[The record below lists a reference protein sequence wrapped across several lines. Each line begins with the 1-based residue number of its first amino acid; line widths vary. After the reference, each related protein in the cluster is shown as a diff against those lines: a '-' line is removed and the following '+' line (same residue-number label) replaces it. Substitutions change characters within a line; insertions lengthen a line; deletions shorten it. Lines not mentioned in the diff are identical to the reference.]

1 MSGTQH
7 FRSNLRDVEFNLFE
21 YLKSGANASFDE
33 ASARE
38 ALKTLDKLAKNEIS
52 ASFAAADRDPPKRDA
67 SGTPILPDALKASIK
82 AYLDGEWH
90 RLGLAEDQGGYNAS
104 RPLTWAAFELIA
116 GANPACAFYLF
127 DTFISTV
134 IQEVGTPEQKALFFP
149 RYVDRQW
156 SAAMVLTEANAGS
169 DVGAGRTTAKHIEGE
184 IYAIEGTKRF
194 ITNGDYDLP
203 ENILH
208 LVLARP
214 EGAGPGTKGLSMFI
228 VPKFWVNPDGSLGER
243 NGIECIGLEK
253 KMGIRGSVTCEM
265 AYGGGDTVCR
275 GMLVGGVHDGIKQMF
290 HVIEGARMAI
300 GVKSMSQVSTAYLN
314 ALAYAQER
322 VQGPDLLKA
331 ADKTSPR
338 VEIIRHPD
346 VRRMLMHLKSHA
358 EGMRALCYWVA
369 TLNQEMTDAGGYGQ
383 AKDLGRLIDL
393 LLPLVKGYSSE
404 RGYDLLNTALQVFG
418 GSGYV
423 QDHPMEQYIRDQK
436 IDSIYE
442 GTTHIQALDL
452 LFRKIARDGGVTL
465 RGLMG
470 RMQAT
475 LKAEAGGDDL
485 AEARALLTRA
495 LGDAQGMFMALMGK
509 VGESPYHA
517 GMQGNRV
524 LMALAELV
532 IAWLLIEHAA
542 LAVSKLPDAKGDD
555 VAFYQGKIASAQY
568 FARTVLPGLTLTR
581 KLVEASELSLM
592 DLPDAAF

>member
-7 FRSNLRDVEFNLFE
+7 YRSNLRDIEFNLFE
-21 YLKSGANASFDE
+21 YLKSGPNASMD
-33 ASARE
+33 ADSIRA
-38 ALKTLDKLAKNEIS
+38 ALGAIDTLAKNEIA
-52 ASFAAADRDPPKRDA
+52 ASFADADRNSPKRGAD
-67 SGTPILPDALKASIK
+67 GTPVLPESLKASIK
-82 AYLDGEWH
+82 AYFNGDWH
-90 RLGLAEDQGGYNAS
+90 RLGLPESLGGFNAS
-104 RPLTWAAFELIA
+104 NPVSWAAFELIA

-134 IQEVGTPEQKALFFP
+134 IQAVGTPEQQARFFP
-149 RYVDRQW
+149 RYVDRHW
-156 SAAMVLTEANAGS
+156 SAAMVLTEAEAGS
-169 DVGAGRTTAKHIEGE
+169 DVGAGRTTAKQIEGD

-214 EGAGPGTKGLSMFI
+214 EGAAPGTKGLSMFI
-228 VPKFWVNPDGSLGER
+228 VPKYWVNADGSLGER
-243 NGIECIGLEK
+243 NGMQCIGLEK

-275 GMLVGGVHDGIKQMF
+275 GWLVGGVHDGIRQMF
-290 HVIEGARMAI
+290 HVIESARMAI

-346 VRRMLMHLKSHA
+346 VRRMLMHLKAHA
-358 EGMRALCYWVA
+358 EGMRALCYFVA
-369 TLNQEMTDAGGYGQ
+369 TLNQQMIDAGGYS
-383 AKDLGRLIDL
+383 ADKDTGRLIDL
-393 LLPLVKGYSSE
+393 MLPLVKGYSSE

-452 LFRKIARDGGVTL
+452 LFRKVARDGGVTL

-470 RMQAT
+470 RIQKTVETEVGGEA
-475 LKAEAGGDDL
+475 LKD
-485 AEARALLTRA
+485 ARARLARGLA
-495 LGDAQGMFMALMGK
+495 DAQGMFMALMGK
-509 VGESPYHA
+509 VGQSAYHA

-532 IAWLLIEHAA
+532 IGWLLIEHAGVA
-542 LAVSKLPDAKGDD
+542 AEKLPTAKGAD
-555 VAFYQGKIASAQY
+555 VDFYTGKIASAQY
-568 FARTVLPGLTLTR
+568 FADNVLPGLTLTR
-581 KLVEASELSLM
+581 KLVEASSLALM